1 MKNFI
6 EMVNE
11 RIKNGDS
18 LTIGR
23 KLGNYD
29 SLNSVV
35 PYEVTITADSKIQIK
50 TEDGGAMNIPEC
62 SEFSYDEFDDEYT
75 IIISNMTLYIS

>member
-18 LTIGR
+18 LTIGG
-23 KLGNYD
+23 KLGDYD

-35 PYEVTITADSKIQIK
+35 PYEIKITADSKIQIK
-50 TEDGGAMNIPEC
+50 TEDGGTMNIPKH
-62 SEFSYDEFDDEYT
+62 SEFSYNEFDDEYT
-75 IIISNMTLYIS
+75 ITYNNMTLYIS